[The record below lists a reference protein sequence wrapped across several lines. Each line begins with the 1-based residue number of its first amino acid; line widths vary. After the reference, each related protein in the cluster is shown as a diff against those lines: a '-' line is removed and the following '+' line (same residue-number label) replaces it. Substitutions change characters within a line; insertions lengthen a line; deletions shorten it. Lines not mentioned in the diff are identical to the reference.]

1 MSYFKNFPNIS
12 IPIEGNEV
20 SVKDILRR
28 VKISDEVF
36 ENDSVYDYYR
46 LSDGET
52 LRDVARKTY
61 GDEKLDWVLILYN
74 SIIDPFFST
83 PLNTNEFE
91 EFVSQSMPDK
101 RCFVAPLD
109 RLCHSS

>member
-52 LRDVARKTY
+52 LRDGAR
-61 GDEKLDWVLILYN
+61 
-74 SIIDPFFST
+74 
-83 PLNTNEFE
+83 
-91 EFVSQSMPDK
+91 
-101 RCFVAPLD
+101 
-109 RLCHSS
+109 

>member
-12 IPIEGNEV
+12 IPVEGNEV

-74 SIIDPFFST
+74 SIIDPF
-83 PLNTNEFE
+83 
-91 EFVSQSMPDK
+91 
-101 RCFVAPLD
+101 
-109 RLCHSS
+109 